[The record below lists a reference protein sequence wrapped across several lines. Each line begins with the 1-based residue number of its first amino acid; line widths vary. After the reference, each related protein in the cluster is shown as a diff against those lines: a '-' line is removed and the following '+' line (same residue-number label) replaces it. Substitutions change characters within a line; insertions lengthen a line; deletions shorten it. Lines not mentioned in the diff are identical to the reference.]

1 MPATAAMRRAFVLV
15 PFMLVAALVITMVA
29 SAPADALTKRERKI
43 RHSTHVA
50 LNQLGD
56 PYRYGANGPN
66 AFDCSGLTQFA
77 AKRSEMYLPR
87 SSDAQYR
94 YSRHIKKRNIER
106 GDYMFFHSGGDIY
119 HVAIFLGR
127 RDGKV
132 RLLHASRSGT
142 PVKRDTAW
150 TRSWYA
156 GTLRRR

>member
-1 MPATAAMRRAFVLV
+1 MPATAALRRAFVLV
-15 PFMLVAALVITMVA
+15 PFMLVAALVLTMVA
-29 SAPADALTKRERKI
+29 SAPADALTQRERKI
-43 RHSTHVA
+43 RHSTKVA

-56 PYRYGANGPN
+56 PYRYGANGPH

-77 AKRSEMYLPR
+77 AKRSDLYLPR
-87 SSDAQYR
+87 SSDSQYR
-94 YSRHIKKRNIER
+94 YVRHIKKRNIQR

-127 RDGKV
+127 RDGKA

-142 PVKRDTAW
+142 PVKRDYAW

>member
-1 MPATAAMRRAFVLV
+1 MAKL
-15 PFMLVAALVITMVA
+15 ALVN
-29 SAPADALTKRERKI
+29 RERK
-43 RHSTHVA
+43 RRKTVA
-50 LNQLGD
+50 K
-56 PYRYGANGPN
+56 
-66 AFDCSGLTQFA
+66 FA

-94 YSRHIKKRNIER
+94 YTRHIKKRNIER

-119 HVAIFLGR
+119 HGAIFLGR